1 MLNNVFTYNLF
12 TISQL
17 SESLL
22 HSVVNGVTDSMIACE
37 KAWALLNN
45 PCAKDDDIV
54 ISVVLNNEKVIGYT
68 AIFAEDLRKP
78 FFGQRFYWGTTQWLE
93 PEYRGKGISAKMMLI
108 MKEAINHRYLGLDS
122 SIASCKLDQK
132 QGYKIVYYPR
142 YFFQWKTTKSTWF
155 SLVKER
161 YVQCMNRKSMKLLLQ
176 YDYTNRYIPTIDGKT
191 YDFICSHSQGDLF
204 LRSQEMLNWVLH
216 YPFLCAIEHDV
227 HAEKEKCEFGS
238 YVDEFEMNAIQV
250 YVENQLRGV
259 YIYSIVDGIF
269 KVLYLYYDKQY
280 SEQVFASLAVKAMQ
294 RSVIQFRT
302 FNRAL
307 YDFMGRIGIK
317 NMNSRYTIDQISLT
331 LPPDVEVDQSLAIQG
346 GDGDM
351 FC

>member
-1 MLNNVFTYNLF
+1 MLTYHLF

-17 SESLL
+17 SECLQ
-22 HSVVNGVTDSMIACE
+22 HHVGNGISDSMIAYQR
-37 KAWALLNN
+37 AWALLNN
-45 PCAKDDDIV
+45 PCAKNDDMV
-54 ISVVLNNEKVIGYT
+54 ISAVLANDRVIGYT
-68 AIFAEDLRKP
+68 AIFAEELKKP
-78 FFGQRFYWGTTQWLE
+78 FDGQRFYWGSSQWVE

-142 YFFQWKTTKSTWF
+142 YFFQWKTTKSTLF
-155 SLVKER
+155 SLIKER
-161 YVQCMNRKSMKLLLQ
+161 YVQCMNRNIIRQLLQ
-176 YDYTNRYIPTIDGKT
+176 YDYTNRYIPTIDDKT

-204 LRSQEMLNWVLH
+204 LRSQEMLNWLLQ
-216 YPFLCAIEHDV
+216 YPFICAIDNDA

-238 YVDEFEMNAIQV
+238 YVNEFELKAIQV

-280 SEQVFASLAVKAMQ
+280 SEQVFASLVVKAMQ

-317 NMNSRYTIDQISLT
+317 NINSRYTIDQISLT
-331 LPPDVEVDQSLAIQG
+331 LPPDVEVDQSHSIQG

>member
-1 MLNNVFTYNLF
+1 MIYNGL
-12 TISQL
+12 IYKLYKINQL
-17 SESLL
+17 SNCLL
-22 HSVVNGVTDSMIACE
+22 HNRINDGKDDMITYQR
-37 KAWALLNN
+37 AWSLINN
-45 PCAKDDDIV
+45 PDANDDDIV
-54 ISVVLNNEKVIGYT
+54 LSIVLDSGRVIGYT
-68 AIFAEDLRKP
+68 AIFAEEFKKP
-78 FFGQRFYWGTTQWLE
+78 FADQRFYWGTTQWLE
-93 PEYRGKGISAKMMLI
+93 PNYRGKGISAKMMLL
-108 MKEAINHRYLGLDS
+108 MKEAIHHRYLGLDS

-142 YFFQWKTTKSTWF
+142 YFFQWKTPKNTLLSWI
-155 SLVKER
+155 KEK
-161 YVQCMNRKSMKLLLQ
+161 YVQYMNRKSMKLLLR
-176 YDYTNRYIPTIDGKT
+176 YDYTNRYIPTIDNKT
-191 YDFICSHSQGDLF
+191 YDFIRSHSQGDLF

-216 YPFLCAIEHDV
+216 YPFLCAIDNDA

-238 YVDEFEMNAIQV
+238 YVNEFEMKAIQV

-269 KVLYLYYDKQY
+269 KVLYLYYDEQY
-280 SEQVFASLAVKAMQ
+280 SEQVFASLVVKALQ
-294 RSVIQFRT
+294 RNVMQFRT

-331 LPPDVEVDQSLAIQG
+331 LPPNVEVDQSLAIQG

>member
-1 MLNNVFTYNLF
+1 MLTYHLY

-17 SESLL
+17 SEWMLQN
-22 HSVVNGVTDSMIACE
+22 VGNGITDSMIAHQR
-37 KAWALLNN
+37 AWALLNN
-45 PCAKDDDIV
+45 PCAKNDDLV
-54 ISVVLNNEKVIGYT
+54 ISAVQANDRVIGYT
-68 AIFAEDLRKP
+68 AIFAEDLKKP
-78 FFGQRFYWGTTQWLE
+78 FAGHRFYWGSSQWVE
-93 PEYRGKGISAKMMLI
+93 SEYRGKGISAKMMLL
-108 MKEAINHRYLGLDS
+108 MKEAIHHRYIGLDS

-142 YFFQWKTTKSTWF
+142 YFFQWKTPKNTLLSWI
-155 SLVKER
+155 KEK
-161 YVQCMNRKSMKLLLQ
+161 YVQYMNRKSMKLLLR
-176 YDYTNRYIPTIDGKT
+176 YDYTNRYIPTIDNKT
-191 YDFICSHSQGDLF
+191 YDFIRSHSQGDLF
-204 LRSQEMLNWVLH
+204 LRSQDMLNWVLH
-216 YPFLCAIEHDV
+216 YPFLCAIENDA

>member
-1 MLNNVFTYNLF
+1 MLTYHLY

-17 SESLL
+17 SEWMLQN
-22 HSVVNGVTDSMIACE
+22 VGNGITDSMIAHQR
-37 KAWALLNN
+37 AWALLNN
-45 PCAKDDDIV
+45 PCAKNDDLV
-54 ISVVLNNEKVIGYT
+54 ISAVLANDRVIGYT
-68 AIFAEDLRKP
+68 AIFAEDLKKP
-78 FFGQRFYWGTTQWLE
+78 FASHRFYWGSSQWVE

-108 MKEAINHRYLGLDS
+108 MKEAIHHRYLGLDS

-142 YFFQWKTTKSTWF
+142 YFFQWKITKSTLF

-161 YVQCMNRKSMKLLLQ
+161 YVQCMNRKSMKFLLRC
-176 YDYTNRYIPTIDGKT
+176 DYTNRYIPTIDNKT

-204 LRSQEMLNWVLH
+204 LRSQDMLNWVLH
-216 YPFLCAIEHDV
+216 YPFLCAIENDA

-269 KVLYLYYDKQY
+269 KVLYLYYDEQY
-280 SEQVFASLAVKAMQ
+280 SEQVFASLVVKALQ
-294 RSVIQFRT
+294 RNVMQFRT

-307 YDFMGRIGIK
+307 YDYMNRKGIR
-317 NMNSRYTIDQISLT
+317 NINSKYTIDQISLT
-331 LPPDVEVDQSLAIQG
+331 LPPDIEIDQSLSIQG

>member
-1 MLNNVFTYNLF
+1 MLNNIFTYHLF

-17 SESLL
+17 SEWLL
-22 HSVVNGVTDSMIACE
+22 ENVGNGITDSMIAHQR
-37 KAWALLNN
+37 AWALLNN
-45 PCAKDDDIV
+45 PCAKNDDMV
-54 ISVVLNNEKVIGYT
+54 ISAVQANDRVIGYT
-68 AIFAEDLRKP
+68 AIFAEELKKP
-78 FFGQRFYWGTTQWLE
+78 FAGHRFYWGSSQWVE

-108 MKEAINHRYLGLDS
+108 MKEAIHHRYLGLDS

-132 QGYKIVYYPR
+132 QGYKIIYYPR
-142 YFFQWKTTKSTWF
+142 YFFQWKTTKSTLF

-176 YDYTNRYIPTIDGKT
+176 YDYTNHYIPTIDDKT
-191 YDFICSHSQGDLF
+191 YDFIRSNSQEDLF
-204 LRSQEMLNWVLH
+204 LRTQEMLNWVLQ
-216 YPFLCAIEHDV
+216 YPFLCAINIDA

-280 SEQVFASLAVKAMQ
+280 SEQVFASLSVKAMQ

-307 YDFMGRIGIK
+307 YDFMDRIGIK

>member
-1 MLNNVFTYNLF
+1 MQNSAFTYELY
-12 TISQL
+12 TIAEL
-17 SESLL
+17 SNWIKGGFE
-22 HSVVNGVTDSMIACE
+22 NGLYDRIITPI
-37 KAWALLNN
+37 KTWALIHNFD
-45 PCAKDDDIV
+45 AKPEDIV
-54 ISVVLNNEKVIGYT
+54 LSVAKYGDVVIGYT
-68 AIFAEDLRKP
+68 ALFAEELKKP
-78 FFGQRFYWGTTQWLE
+78 FAGQRLYWGTTQWLE
-93 PEYRGKGISAKMMLI
+93 PNYRGKGISAKMMLT

-142 YFFQWKTTKSTWF
+142 YFFQWKTTKNT
-155 SLVKER
+155 LLALLKEK
-161 YVQCMNRKSMKLLLQ
+161 YLQ
-176 YDYTNRYIPTIDGKT
+176 YVNRNIMKQLMQYGYTNRYIPTIDNKT

-216 YPFLCAIEHDV
+216 YPFLCAIDNDSHI
-227 HAEKEKCEFGS
+227 EKEKCEFGS
-238 YVDEFEMNAIQV
+238 YVNEFEMNAIQV

-269 KVLYLYYDKQY
+269 KVLYLYYDESY
-280 SEQVFASLAVKAMQ
+280 RERVFASLVVKAIQ
-294 RSVIQFRT
+294 RSAIQFRM

-307 YDFMGRIGIK
+307 YDFMGKIGIK
-317 NMNSRYTIDQISLT
+317 NMNSKYTIDQISLT
-331 LPPDVEVDQSLAIQG
+331 LPPDVEVDQSLSIQG

>member
-1 MLNNVFTYNLF
+1 MLTYHLY

-17 SESLL
+17 SEWLL
-22 HSVVNGVTDSMIACE
+22 QNVGNGITDSMIAHQR
-37 KAWALLNN
+37 ARALLNN
-45 PCAKDDDIV
+45 PCAKNDDLV
-54 ISVVLNNEKVIGYT
+54 ISAVLANGRVIGYT
-68 AIFAEDLRKP
+68 AIFAEDLKKP
-78 FFGQRFYWGTTQWLE
+78 FAGHRFYWGSSQWVD

-108 MKEAINHRYLGLDS
+108 MKEAIHHRYLGLDS

-142 YFFQWKTTKSTWF
+142 YFFQWKMTKSTWF

-161 YVQCMNRKSMKLLLQ
+161 YVQCMNRKSMKLLLR
-176 YDYTNRYIPTIDGKT
+176 YDYTNRYIPTIDDKT

-216 YPFLCAIEHDV
+216 YPFLCAIEHDA

-259 YIYSIVDGIF
+259 YVYSIVDGIF

-280 SEQVFASLAVKAMQ
+280 SEQVFASLVVKAMQ
-294 RSVIQFRT
+294 GSVIQFRT

-307 YDFMGRIGIK
+307 YNFMGRIGIK

>member
-1 MLNNVFTYNLF
+1 MLNNVFTYHLF

-17 SESLL
+17 SERLL
-22 HSVVNGVTDSMIACE
+22 HNVDNGVSDSMIAYQR
-37 KAWALLNN
+37 AWALLNN
-45 PCAKDDDIV
+45 PCAKNDDMV
-54 ISVVLNNEKVIGYT
+54 ISAVLANDRVIGYT
-68 AIFAEDLRKP
+68 AIFAEELKKP
-78 FFGQRFYWGTTQWLE
+78 FDGQRFYWGSSQWLE

-108 MKEAINHRYLGLDS
+108 MKEEINHRYLGLDS

-132 QGYKIVYYPR
+132 QGYKVIYYPR
-142 YFFQWKTTKSTWF
+142 YFFQWKSTKTT
-155 SLVKER
+155 LLPLLKEK
-161 YVQCMNRKSMKLLLQ
+161 YIQCMNRNVMTQLLQ
-176 YDYTNRYIPTIDGKT
+176 YDYTNRCIPTIDDKT

-216 YPFLCAIEHDV
+216 YPFLCAIEHDA

-250 YVENQLRGV
+250 YVRNQLRGV

-269 KVLYLYYDKQY
+269 KVLYLYYDEQY
-280 SEQVFASLAVKAMQ
+280 IEQVFASLVVKAMQ

-307 YDFMGRIGIK
+307 YDFMGRIGIM

-331 LPPDVEVDQSLAIQG
+331 LPPDVKVDQSLAIQG

>member
-1 MLNNVFTYNLF
+1 MLTYHLY

-17 SESLL
+17 LEWLL
-22 HSVVNGVTDSMIACE
+22 QNVGNGITDSMIAHQR
-37 KAWALLNN
+37 AWALLNN
-45 PCAKDDDIV
+45 PCAKNDDLV
-54 ISVVLNNEKVIGYT
+54 ISAVLANDRVIGYT
-68 AIFAEDLRKP
+68 AIFAEDLKKP
-78 FFGQRFYWGTTQWLE
+78 FASHRFYWGSSQWVD

-108 MKEAINHRYLGLDS
+108 MKEAIHHRYLGLDS

-142 YFFQWKTTKSTWF
+142 YFFQWKATKNNF
-155 SLVKER
+155 LSLVKEK
-161 YVQCMNRKSMKLLLQ
+161 YVQCVNRNIMKQLLQ
-176 YDYTNRYIPTIDGKT
+176 YDYTNHYIPTIDDKT
-191 YDFICSHSQGDLF
+191 YDFICSHSQGYLF

-216 YPFLCAIEHDV
+216 YPFLCAIENDA

-269 KVLYLYYDKQY
+269 KVLYLYYDEQY
-280 SEQVFASLAVKAMQ
+280 SEQVFASIMVKALQ
-294 RSVIQFRT
+294 RNVMQFRT
-302 FNRAL
+302 FNRSL
-307 YDFMGRIGIK
+307 YDYMGRKGIR
-317 NMNSRYTIDQISLT
+317 NINSKYTIDQISLT
-331 LPPDVEVDQSLAIQG
+331 LPPDVEVDQSLSIQG

>member
-1 MLNNVFTYNLF
+1 MLTYHLYTIFQLLEWLLQNVG
-12 TISQL
+12 
-17 SESLL
+17 
-22 HSVVNGVTDSMIACE
+22 NGITDSMIAHQR
-37 KAWALLNN
+37 AWALLNN
-45 PCAKDDDIV
+45 PCAKNDDLV
-54 ISVVLNNEKVIGYT
+54 ISAVLANDRVIGYT
-68 AIFAEDLRKP
+68 AIFAEDLKKP
-78 FFGQRFYWGTTQWLE
+78 FAGHRFYWGSSQWVE

-142 YFFQWKTTKSTWF
+142 YFFQWKTTKSTLF
-155 SLVKER
+155 SLIKER
-161 YVQCMNRKSMKLLLQ
+161 YVQCMNRNIIRQLLQ

-216 YPFLCAIEHDV
+216 YPFLCAIENDA

-269 KVLYLYYDKQY
+269 KVLYLYYDEQY
-280 SEQVFASLAVKAMQ
+280 SEQVFASLVVKALQ
-294 RSVIQFRT
+294 RNVMQFRT

-307 YDFMGRIGIK
+307 YDYMNRKGIR
-317 NMNSRYTIDQISLT
+317 NINSKYTIDQISLT
-331 LPPDVEVDQSLAIQG
+331 LPPDIEIDQSLSIQG